1 MSKKIITFDMAFS
14 YQMIKERNLYS
25 SIITRNLD
33 NYFSMVVSVHPL
45 AGLFNEGDSQ
55 YGYPDIIKINKD
67 HLLIEGKVGLTKKLK
82 WIKPLNFFL
91 GQLILIFKLIAISKK
106 EKISVIK
113 IGDPYYLGI
122 IGLILKFF
130 LKIPLVIRVCS
141 NYDDVYKKTKKAAMP
156 RLFRFRFIEKI
167 IERRV
172 FKRCDLIAGAN
183 ENNMN
188 YAIQNGAP
196 KEKCTIFR
204 YGNLLDPLHWKEP
217 LERPDASNDLK
228 KLDLLGKKFVTTVAR
243 LESAKYVEHFI
254 YVVGE
259 LKKRNHPIYGLIIGD
274 GSLRKEFENLAD
286 SKGLSSF
293 IIFAGNCKQ
302 DWIARVIPHSTLIL
316 SPHMGRA
323 LTEAAL
329 SNVPIVGY
337 DHDWQNEVI
346 INDKTGFLV
355 DHEDWMSMS
364 DKSEELLNDKNKSI
378 RFAKNARDHVFRIM
392 SPDMLNTHEKNQ
404 YDLLINKS

>member
-1 MSKKIITFDMAFS
+1 M
-14 YQMIKERNLYS
+14 
-25 SIITRNLD
+25 
-33 NYFSMVVSVHPL
+33 
-45 AGLFNEGDSQ
+45 
-55 YGYPDIIKINKD
+55 
-67 HLLIEGKVGLTKKLK
+67 
-82 WIKPLNFFL
+82 
-91 GQLILIFKLIAISKK
+91 
-106 EKISVIK
+106 
-113 IGDPYYLGI
+113 
-122 IGLILKFF
+122 
-130 LKIPLVIRVCS
+130 
-141 NYDDVYKKTKKAAMP
+141 
-156 RLFRFRFIEKI
+156 
-167 IERRV
+167 
-172 FKRCDLIAGAN
+172 
-183 ENNMN
+183 
-188 YAIQNGAP
+188 
-196 KEKCTIFR
+196 
-204 YGNLLDPLHWKEP
+204 
-217 LERPDASNDLK
+217 
-228 KLDLLGKKFVTTVAR
+228 
-243 LESAKYVEHFI
+243 
-254 YVVGE
+254 
-259 LKKRNHPIYGLIIGD
+259 
-274 GSLRKEFENLAD
+274 AD